1 MALQEEMVRRL
12 DMWLRVGVE
21 QINIVTKKTGS
32 NIMGLVKNPR
42 MQRRERQDLQIK
54 PCKTVTVK
62 Q

>member
-1 MALQEEMVRRL
+1 
-12 DMWLRVGVE
+12 
-21 QINIVTKKTGS
+21 
-32 NIMGLVKNPR
+32 MGLVKNPR